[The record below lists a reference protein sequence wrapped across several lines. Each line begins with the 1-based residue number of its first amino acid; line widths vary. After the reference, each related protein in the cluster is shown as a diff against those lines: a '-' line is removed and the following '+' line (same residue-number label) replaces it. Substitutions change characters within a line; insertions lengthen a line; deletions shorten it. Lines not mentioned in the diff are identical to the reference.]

1 MVRFID
7 YLNKCLENPEFRKYW
22 EEDEIDI
29 KDDNLE
35 EYSLHEIFERLNSL
49 TEDNLHDIIKNKGIK
64 APTPNTTIEFYEID
78 SKCPVE
84 EFLESI
90 SNQKLKEKTLR
101 NIYELSLLGRNS
113 RPPLSAH
120 IRDGIFELRTK
131 QSSNIDRIFYFF
143 VIGNKIIMTNG
154 YIKEKQKMD
163 EEEFNR
169 AKEYMN
175 EYLNRSNK

>member
-1 MVRFID
+1 MVKFID

-22 EEDEIDI
+22 EEDELAV
-29 KDDNLE
+29 KEDNLE
-35 EYSLHEIFERLNSL
+35 EYSLHDIFEKLNSL
-49 TEDNLHDIIKNKGIK
+49 TEDNLSDIIKNKGIK
-64 APTPNTTIEFYEID
+64 APTPNTTIEFYEVNN
-78 SKCPVE
+78 KCPVE
-84 EFLESI
+84 DFLESI

-101 NIYELSLLGRNS
+101 NIYELSLLGRNA

-120 IRDGIFELRTK
+120 IRDGVFELRTK

-143 VIGNKIIMTNG
+143 VFGNKIIMTNG
-154 YIKEKQKMD
+154 YIKDKQKMD

-175 EYLNRSNK
+175 EYLNRNNK